1 MVQSSV
7 NADYKPA
14 RLVVLEGYEKPMGY
28 QRLVI
33 YREDAEGRFVSTTTR
48 FQGLVMDDV
57 ESLGDP
63 VGIVT
68 PEPYRPS
75 SAFRSPAVV
84 DKYNWTDEPRS
95 IYRVLHDQLLHR
107 SITLALPH
115 ANRYMGELELRPL
128 HFKSAVSAAKRAV
141 IFHVGARRWI
151 CALKKRTCLAPRSMY
166 AGRGL
171 QFSRVRR
178 VPCSMRTQW
187 NWNRS
192 SE

>member
-141 IFHVGARRWI
+141 IFSRWRKAVDLRI
-151 CALKKRTCLAPRSMY
+151 EEENMFGSQVNVCRPRLAVFESSQSPVFDADSME
-166 AGRGL
+166 L
-171 QFSRVRR
+171 EPLV
-178 VPCSMRTQW
+178 
-187 NWNRS
+187 
-192 SE
+192 